1 MVGSYGP
8 KTEPQIYQT
17 PIETAPSGL
26 VSRGTYTVKSKFT
39 DDDKNSI
46 KEWEWILNIKKDWA

>member
-8 KTEPQIYQT
+8 KTEPQTYQT
-17 PIETAPSGL
+17 PTETAPSGL